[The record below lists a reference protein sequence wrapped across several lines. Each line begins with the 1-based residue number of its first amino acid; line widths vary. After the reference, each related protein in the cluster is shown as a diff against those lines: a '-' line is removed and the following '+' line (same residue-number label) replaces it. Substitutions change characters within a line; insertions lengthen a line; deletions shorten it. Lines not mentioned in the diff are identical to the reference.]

1 MLDTSQGEPTAPASE
16 TPIARATAALAPEA
30 AQATAV
36 AAAPAVT
43 VAAAPAV
50 TIAAAPAVTVA
61 AGEGRGCL
69 FALSQPPL
77 MIFLAVVGT
86 LLLLAALHDLYL
98 L

>member
-1 MLDTSQGEPTAPASE
+1 MLDTSQGEPSAPASE
-16 TPIARATAALAPEA
+16 APIARAAATLASEA
-30 AQATAV
+30 AQAA
-36 AAAPAVT
+36 T
-43 VAAAPAV
+43 VAAAS
-50 TIAAAPAVTVA
+50 AAA
-61 AGEGRGCL
+61 EGRGCL